1 MENKKILIFFA
12 SFLFPAFLF
21 GPNFSWAAVDCYDA
35 CANMSDP
42 DGCFASCSASYNS
55 DTSSTSQTPSAEQ
68 PWVDD
73 YSGYEGDGGASS
85 YGGYSYAECM
95 ADGGD
100 NSYCSQFSGAQE
112 YQDYMSAGTCK
123 VDADCGSGFE
133 CYNGKCIDSGSYGG
147 TTSWTDRLWEGT
159 KDLGTSLWDSTGGNL
174 IPSWSIGGSSGGSG
188 TGSVGGSG
196 GGMQVNLPGINYG
209 GNYSVPTGGGSYSGG
224 YPSGSAN
231 QMDPGAGGA
240 LYSGANPAGVAGA
253 GIFNQPKCG
262 STGEFQDIGGVCFPT
277 QTGLS
282 EAPVEII
289 LANVFGW
296 LMGIFT
302 TLSFMAFVISGIQ
315 YLTSAG
321 DQKQIDTAKT
331 NAKWSVVGIIV
342 GLSGYIV
349 VKAVSAALS
358 GQSYFF

>member
-1 MENKKILIFFA
+1 MENKKKSFFLGLVIFCGLLLGA
-12 SFLFPAFLF
+12 RVSKAM
-21 GPNFSWAAVDCYDA
+21 DCYEA

-42 DGCFASCSASYNS
+42 DTCFASCSASYSGDNS
-55 DTSSTSQTPSAEQ
+55 TTAQPPSPEQ

-73 YSGYEGDGGASS
+73 YSGYEGDGGAST
-85 YGGYSYAECM
+85 YGGYSYAECI

-100 NSYCSQFSGAQE
+100 NSYCSQFSGAQD
-112 YQDYMSAGTCK
+112 YRNYMSAGTCK
-123 VDADCGSGFE
+123 VDADCNGTGSGFE
-133 CYNGKCIDSGSYGG
+133 CYNGTCVDSGTYGG

-159 KDLGTSLWDSTGGNL
+159 KDLGTSLWDGTAGNL
-174 IPSWSIGGSSGGSG
+174 IPSWSIGKSTGNSSNPAAVSGTPSGGL
-188 TGSVGGSG
+188 
-196 GGMQVNLPGINYG
+196 QINLPGINYG
-209 GNYSVPTGGGSYSGG
+209 GGNYTSGGGGG
-224 YPSGSAN
+224 GNFAATI
-231 QMDPGAGGA
+231 DPGAGGA
-240 LYSGANPAGVAGA
+240 LYNGANPAGVAGA

-262 STGEFQDIGGVCFPT
+262 TSGEFQDIGGVCFPT

-289 LANVFGW
+289 LANIFGW

-321 DQKQIDTAKT
+321 DDAQIKTAKT